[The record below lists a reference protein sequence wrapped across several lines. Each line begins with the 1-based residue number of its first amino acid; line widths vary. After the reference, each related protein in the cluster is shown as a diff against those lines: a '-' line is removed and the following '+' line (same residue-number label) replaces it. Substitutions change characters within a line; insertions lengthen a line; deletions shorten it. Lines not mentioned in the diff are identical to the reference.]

1 MRASVLVEPLLLL
14 PDELLDAIYSIF
26 ACVYLPSLFLVLLFR
41 FRKSFL
47 RESQLIRQMNLIKC
61 HLVTLLFQLLLM
73 FSLYF
78 FDLFLEVDQLFCG
91 LSVCLSLELGQLSF
105 VLVSQVH
112 TLRIQFVYLLN
123 FLLFQVA
130 VRLELCHL
138 RL

>member
-1 MRASVLVEPLLLL
+1 
-14 PDELLDAIYSIF
+14 
-26 ACVYLPSLFLVLLFR
+26 
-41 FRKSFL
+41 
-47 RESQLIRQMNLIKC
+47 MNLIKC

-91 LSVCLSLELGQLSF
+91 FSVCLSLELGQLSF
-105 VLVSQVH
+105 VLVSKVH
-112 TLRIQFVYLLN
+112 TLRVQFVYLLN